1 MVRKLGIK
9 GQIKPIVAKKETKGE
24 ILKKKK
30 EALDIKC
37 LWESDYN
44 PEPVI
49 LGLVDNEIVIIS
61 GDD

>member
-9 GQIKPIVAKKETKGE
+9 GQIKPIVPKKKTKGE

-49 LGLVDNEIVIIS
+49 LGLVGNEIVIIS